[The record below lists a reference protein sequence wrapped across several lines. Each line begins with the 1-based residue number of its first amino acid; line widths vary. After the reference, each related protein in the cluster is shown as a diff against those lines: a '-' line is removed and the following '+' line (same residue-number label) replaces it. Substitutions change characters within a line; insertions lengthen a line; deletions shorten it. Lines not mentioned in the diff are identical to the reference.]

1 MSFST
6 HPMQFRQG
14 EKCQRAMVKGGG
26 VGVDN
31 LHLDEPRP
39 IFIHLIA
46 LPKINLDSNYSTK
59 FSLKLPL
66 IAGNEKSEGA
76 VGVAIKYT

>member
-6 HPMQFRQG
+6 HPNASQKG
-14 EKCQRAMVKGGG
+14 AVVKR
-26 VGVDN
+26 GVDN

-39 IFIHLIA
+39 LFILLIA

-66 IAGNEKSEGA
+66 IAGNANEDEEGA
-76 VGVAIKYT
+76 WR

>member
-1 MSFST
+1 M
-6 HPMQFRQG
+6 
-14 EKCQRAMVKGGG
+14 
-26 VGVDN
+26 DN

-39 IFIHLIA
+39 LFFLLIA

-66 IAGNEKSEGA
+66 IAGNANEDEEGGGRGA
-76 VGVAIKYT
+76 WR

>member
-1 MSFST
+1 MS
-6 HPMQFRQG
+6 RG
-14 EKCQRAMVKGGG
+14 
-26 VGVDN
+26 GVDN

-39 IFIHLIA
+39 LFIHLIA

-66 IAGNEKSEGA
+66 IAGNEKGEGA
-76 VGVAIKYT
+76 RGWAWR

>member
-6 HPMQFRQG
+6 HPNASQKG
-14 EKCQRAMVKGGG
+14 AGVKR
-26 VGVDN
+26 GVDN

-39 IFIHLIA
+39 LFILLIA

-66 IAGNEKSEGA
+66 IAGNANEDEEGGGRWA
-76 VGVAIKYT
+76 WR